1 MKEAETIGLSL
12 LHVELVENLDVDGLR
27 GVLGGYHNRYDF
39 IRDAVCETEP
49 ELDETSLSKIRVVDL
64 LVDPVGLIADRLRS
78 KS

>member
-1 MKEAETIGLSL
+1 MIDYFN
-12 LHVELVENLDVDGLR
+12 VDVLR
-27 GVLGGYHNRYDF
+27 GVLSGYHNRYDF

-49 ELDETSLSKIRVVDL
+49 ELDEASLSKIRVVDL

>member
-1 MKEAETIGLSL
+1 LS
-12 LHVELVENLDVDGLR
+12 
-27 GVLGGYHNRYDF
+27 GYHNRYDF

-49 ELDETSLSKIRVVDL
+49 ELDETSLSKIRIVDL